1 MASARHHLHVQDGKV
16 NQTVS
21 GSPKASAPQKGRKNM
36 KEYIFTELGYFTEK
50 ECENIKNALDGKTYM
65 NFSITWS
72 NCAGNC
78 TLIVRTDYEDT
89 EENIKR
95 FFFHV
100 ALSELA
106 RK

>member
-1 MASARHHLHVQDGKV
+1 
-16 NQTVS
+16 
-21 GSPKASAPQKGRKNM
+21 M
-36 KEYIFTELGYFTEK
+36 KEYVFTELGYFTEK
-50 ECENIKNALDGKTYM
+50 ECENIKNALDGRTYM
-65 NFSITWS
+65 HFSITWS

-89 EENIKR
+89 EENIKS

>member
-1 MASARHHLHVQDGKV
+1 
-16 NQTVS
+16 
-21 GSPKASAPQKGRKNM
+21 M
-36 KEYIFTELGYFTEK
+36 KEYIFTELGYFTKK

-89 EENIKR
+89 EENIKS